1 MSQTVSARRYA
12 QAIYDIALE
21 RDDVDKWLDDLSVLS
36 NSVRD
41 ETFVRFVDS
50 PQIESGKKTSVVK
63 EAFAEVVSELAVNL
77 TCLLASR
84 GAVSSL
90 PDITDAFQEFVDSE
104 KGVERAEI
112 ISAVPL
118 TKTQL
123 EAITKNLTLLV
134 GKEISVTTL
143 TDESIIGGF
152 VARVGDRLIDGSVKT
167 RLDDMKRELI
177 KGT

>member
-1 MSQTVSARRYA
+1 MARSVSARRYA

-21 RDDVDKWLDDLSVLS
+21 RNDVEKWLDDLSVLAS
-36 NSVRD
+36 STSD

-50 PQIESGKKTSVVK
+50 PQVASDRKTSVVK
-63 EAFAEVVSELAVNL
+63 EAFGETVSELAVNL

-104 KGVERAEI
+104 KGVERAVI
-112 ISAVPL
+112 VSAVPL
-118 TKTQL
+118 SKSQV
-123 EAITKNLTLLV
+123 ESITKDLSSLV
-134 GKEISVTTL
+134 GKEISVTTR
-143 TDESIIGGF
+143 TDGSIIGGF

-177 KGT
+177 RGA